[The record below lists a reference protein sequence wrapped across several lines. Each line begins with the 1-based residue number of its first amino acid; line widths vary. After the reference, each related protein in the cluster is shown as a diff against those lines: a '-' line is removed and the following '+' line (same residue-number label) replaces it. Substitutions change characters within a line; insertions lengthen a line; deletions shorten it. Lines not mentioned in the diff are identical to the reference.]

1 MYTGNYNQY
10 LKLVLPSNEIITIQ
24 LCSDEIEFKDL
35 LSTVTNI
42 NSSSIKGFKD
52 SFGNYFTF
60 SSIKSSYNPNEIYS
74 LIIDNNNNN
83 DIININ
89 TINSIN
95 INNNEYNIIN
105 NNINSNLDNN
115 LDYYENKNNNN
126 TKKNKHYYR
135 TFSYDKNNHILY
147 KNYLI
152 QLFNNYIINKEEF
165 NFYSNMINNNNKEII
180 NKFEL
185 FFHGKMSEK
194 DFFKYLK
201 LYNNNNLEQDFL
213 DAIYKKL
220 SNYFD
225 DNKNEIL
232 RQLIK
237 YENENLKKCILKYK
251 LDKDFEKLFEET
263 KKCIDRFN
271 ERKNKKIFVNLR
283 QSIELNKYIR
293 HNSSPQASLVE
304 NNKKKKLFN
313 KKDFNNNNKVINLFQ
328 YKLTNKPKKKSNG
341 LSSKKSEIEKYI
353 KKYNIKLFHYIYNNI
368 SEEKNNF
375 KKIFG
380 NNEDKKDKKIALNK
394 LIQDYINK
402 ELITYAK
409 KFNNNYNLISIDLE
423 LLQKLLK
430 EKNIELINLYE
441 NFNNDFET
449 LLNDIITI
457 LNKYKYKKSKTDDNI
472 NKNFKEFFNIE
483 DVLNYF
489 IEFNICNEEQIS
501 YFKNNYDTDQKL
513 ITYFNNYLENNDK
526 NNLIIS
532 IDKHLKKKI
541 KKSKEFT
548 FGIKKKNNSS
558 IIHSKTNQI
567 EDEDNNNMNK
577 NSEENVNENKQ
588 KTILK
593 KLLNEN
599 LIDQNTYNIVL
610 KKFDMNDI
618 NVISAF
624 NVYGYTKNS
633 FDFIETLQILSEI
646 HDNNCEDTF
655 NYILNNG
662 NFNNQQKKKLV
673 NLFNENNK
681 NLINLLKTYENSNI
695 DILFEKIT
703 NFIDD
708 N

>member
-1 MYTGNYNQY
+1 MYSENYNQY
-10 LKLVLPSNEIITIQ
+10 LKLILPSNEIITIQ

-42 NSSSIKGFKD
+42 NSSNIKGFKD

-83 DIININ
+83 NDIININ

-105 NNINSNLDNN
+105 NNIKTNLDNN
-115 LDYYENKNNNN
+115 FDYYENNNI
-126 TKKNKHYYR
+126 KKNKHYYR
-135 TFSYDKNNHILY
+135 TFSYDKNNYLLY

-152 QLFNNYIINKEEF
+152 QLFNNYVINKEEF
-165 NFYSNMINNNNKEII
+165 NFFSSMINKNNKEII

-194 DFFKYLK
+194 DFLNFLK
-201 LYNNNNLEQDFL
+201 LYNNNNLDQDFL

-225 DNKNEIL
+225 DDNNEIL

-237 YENENLKKCILKYK
+237 YENENLKKSILKYK
-251 LDKDFEKLFEET
+251 LDKDFEKLFDDT
-263 KKCIDRFN
+263 NKCIDRFN
-271 ERKNKKIFVNLR
+271 ERKNKKFFVNLR

-304 NNKKKKLFN
+304 NNKN
-313 KKDFNNNNKVINLFQ
+313 KKDFKNNKVINLYQ
-328 YKLTNKPKKKSNG
+328 YKPTIKIKKKSNG
-341 LSSKKSEIEKYI
+341 LSNKKSEIEKYI

-375 KKIFG
+375 KKILG

-567 EDEDNNNMNK
+567 DDEDNNNMNK

-673 NLFNENNK
+673 NLFNKNNK

>member
-1 MYTGNYNQY
+1 MYSENYNQY
-10 LKLVLPSNEIITIQ
+10 LKLILPSNEIITIQ

-42 NSSSIKGFKD
+42 NSSNIKGFKD
-52 SFGNYFTF
+52 SIGNYFTF
-60 SSIKSSYNPNEIYS
+60 SSIKSTYNPNEIYS
-74 LIIDNNNNN
+74 LIIDNNNN

-105 NNINSNLDNN
+105 NNIKTNLDNN
-115 LDYYENKNNNN
+115 FDYYENNNI
-126 TKKNKHYYR
+126 KKNKHYYR
-135 TFSYDKNNHILY
+135 TFSYDKNNYLLY

-165 NFYSNMINNNNKEII
+165 NFYSSMINKNNKEII

-194 DFFKYLK
+194 DFLKFLK
-201 LYNNNNLEQDFL
+201 LYNNNNLDQDFL

-225 DNKNEIL
+225 DEKNEIL

-237 YENENLKKCILKYK
+237 YENENLKKSILKYK
-251 LDKDFEKLFEET
+251 LDKDFEKLFDDT
-263 KKCIDRFN
+263 NKCIDRFN
-271 ERKNKKIFVNLR
+271 ERKTKKFFINLR
-283 QSIELNKYIR
+283 QSIELSKYIR

-304 NNKKKKLFN
+304 NNKKKK
-313 KKDFNNNNKVINLFQ
+313 DFKTNKVINLYQ
-328 YKLTNKPKKKSNG
+328 YKPTIKIKKKSNG
-341 LSSKKSEIEKYI
+341 LSNKKSEIEKYI

-368 SEEKNNF
+368 SEEKSNF
-375 KKIFG
+375 KKIWG
-380 NNEDKKDKKIALNK
+380 NNKDKKDKKIALNN

-409 KFNNNYNLISIDLE
+409 KFNNNSNLISIDLGQ
-423 LLQKLLK
+423 LQKLLK
-430 EKNIELINLYE
+430 EKNNELISLYE

-449 LLNDIITI
+449 FLNDIITI

-472 NKNFKEFFNIE
+472 NKNFKKFYNIE

-489 IEFNICNEEQIS
+489 IKFNICNEEQIL
-501 YFKNNYDTDQKL
+501 YFKNNYDTDKKI
-513 ITYFNNYLENNDK
+513 ITYFNNYLENDDK

-532 IDKHLKKKI
+532 IEKHLKKKI
-541 KKSKEFT
+541 KKCKEFT
-548 FGIKKKNNSS
+548 FGIKKNNNST
-558 IIHSKTNQI
+558 IINDKKNQI
-567 EDEDNNNMNK
+567 DDDDNKNMNNNN
-577 NSEENVNENKQ
+577 EENVNENKL

-593 KLLNEN
+593 MLLNEN

-624 NVYGYTKNS
+624 NVYGYTKNRS
-633 FDFIETLQILSEI
+633 DFIETLKILSEI

-655 NYILNNG
+655 NFILNNG
-662 NFNNQQKKKLV
+662 NFNSQQKKKLV
-673 NLFNENNK
+673 NLFNKSNK

-695 DILFEKIT
+695 NILNEKIT
-703 NFIDD
+703 DFIND